1 MAKSGVN
8 ILTVNDSYDLKYT
21 SLLIYHGSLVHT
33 KPSVLLS
40 PVFLFPTQSCS
51 RLTHLLIEFEGAVC
65 IIALSL
71 QRKMFIIIMQFV
83 TYFLERGWISG
94 GIDR

>member
-8 ILTVNDSYDLKYT
+8 ILTVNDSYDLKDN

-33 KPSVLLS
+33 KLLNS
-40 PVFLFPTQSCS
+40 VFLYPTQSCS
-51 RLTHLLIEFEGAVC
+51 WLTHLLIEFDGAVC
-65 IIALSL
+65 IIALAL

-83 TYFLERGWISG
+83 AYFLERGWISG